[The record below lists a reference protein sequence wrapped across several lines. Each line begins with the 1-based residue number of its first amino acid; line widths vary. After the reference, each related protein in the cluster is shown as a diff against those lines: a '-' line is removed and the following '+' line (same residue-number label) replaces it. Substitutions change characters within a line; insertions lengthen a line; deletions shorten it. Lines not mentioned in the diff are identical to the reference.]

1 MRGPEAITGPSKDGV
16 ALAQGAT
23 IVQTRAVQ
31 TGERM
36 MIRCEGGPTAWRAAT
51 YPPPGE
57 FVVDDGIYVL
67 IDDGT
72 AESWSYEFVPD
83 GADR

>member
-1 MRGPEAITGPSKDGV
+1 
-16 ALAQGAT
+16 
-23 IVQTRAVQ
+23 
-31 TGERM
+31 M

-67 IDDGT
+67 IDDGP
-72 AESWSYEFVPD
+72 ANLWAYEFVPQR
-83 GADR
+83 GDR